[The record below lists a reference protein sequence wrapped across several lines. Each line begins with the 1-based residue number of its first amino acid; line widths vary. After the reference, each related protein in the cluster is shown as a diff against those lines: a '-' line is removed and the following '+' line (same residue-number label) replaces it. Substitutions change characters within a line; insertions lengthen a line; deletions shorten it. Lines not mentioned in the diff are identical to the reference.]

1 MLKKISHVFL
11 ALLVAVTSMGMT
23 VSKHYCGSTYD
34 SFSIYSTPESCCEG
48 PCDQCHNE
56 TMTIKIKDDFSI
68 TSFDFNFT
76 QVANLLPAEIQIL
89 HTETTEEASSFIIS
103 RHTPPPLTVQRVLSN
118 LQTFR
123 L

>member
-1 MLKKISHVFL
+1 MLKKISHIL
-11 ALLVAVTSMGMT
+11 LSLLVAVTSMGMT

-76 QVANLLPAEIQIL
+76 RVANLLPAEIQTL
-89 HTETTEEASSFIIS
+89 HTEIPEMTSSFIIS

>member
-1 MLKKISHVFL
+1 MLKKISHILL

-23 VSKHYCGSTYD
+23 VSKHYCGSTYA
-34 SFSIYSTPESCCEG
+34 SFSIYVTPESCCEG

-56 TMTIKIKDDFSI
+56 TTTIKIKDDFSI
-68 TSFDFNFT
+68 SSHEFNFT
-76 QVANLLPAEIQIL
+76 QIATLLPAEIQL
-89 HTETTEEASSFIIS
+89 LFSETPEVPSTFVIR